1 MKAIYYKLEGK
12 NQSRRLT
19 LGKEYEYYE
28 CGTVIVQTDY
38 RTVTFS
44 KSDFK
49 KYFIGIKGIRKIKLK
64 KINER
69 R

>member
-44 KSDFK
+44 KNDFK
-49 KYFIGIKGIRKIKLK
+49 KFHI
-64 KINER
+64 
-69 R
+69 